1 MTKSVVICTEESAK
15 FWVVHHEAVGRQGG
29 TDKKDW
35 EAGAAE
41 EGGKAG
47 KHTFGKPRKDSF
59 REEAVI
65 HCMKFCL

>member
-1 MTKSVVICTEESAK
+1 MKLLEDKEEP
-15 FWVVHHEAVGRQGG
+15 
-29 TDKKDW
+29 TKKDW